1 MCSFDGAAEN
11 LREAGESEEEFQRIR
26 CKFIEYC
33 KGCASCTHLYQHAD
47 RMVTYHTIKIPDT
60 VLKSLTQERF
70 DGVYDKTSQQLKA
83 MEQYLTGNLFAE
95 FSEALALL
103 FYVILPGQSR
113 HQIQSVW
120 YKMGWSSLVKC
131 MEQCTR
137 KPTDEEMDKIRAA
150 CAQDGPLLPAYIQH
164 GQITDEC
171 LFKALPWKGPSG
183 DCDLKGMK
191 SQRFVQLTNPDVQAQ
206 TLAHLAAK
214 QDKKVQASERKV
226 VTAARK
232 ATKAKNLVVG
242 KGAYQGR
249 RQTVSLAVKNN
260 LRSLSQSARCEAG
273 DTKCLSCPVLFSVLR
288 SKPEHKTA
296 MWFCEKCECY
306 QCSLCANERDFGEK
320 HVKSCGSEDKDQE
333 QDIQEAEAQGG

>member
-1 MCSFDGAAEN
+1 
-11 LREAGESEEEFQRIR
+11 
-26 CKFIEYC
+26 
-33 KGCASCTHLYQHAD
+33 
-47 RMVTYHTIKIPDT
+47 
-60 VLKSLTQERF
+60 
-70 DGVYDKTSQQLKA
+70 
-83 MEQYLTGNLFAE
+83 
-95 FSEALALL
+95 
-103 FYVILPGQSR
+103 
-113 HQIQSVW
+113 
-120 YKMGWSSLVKC
+120 
-131 MEQCTR
+131 
-137 KPTDEEMDKIRAA
+137 
-150 CAQDGPLLPAYIQH
+150 
-164 GQITDEC
+164 
-171 LFKALPWKGPSG
+171 
-183 DCDLKGMK
+183 MK

-306 QCSLCANERDFGEK
+306 QCSLCANERDFGDK